1 MREIIEAITS
11 DAVDPADT
19 LTARERFEASAR
31 NLAKS
36 AEALEWRRR
45 DLCRAAYDAVPFGL
59 RRRIPAGILLR
70 DGERRE
76 IHPAS
81 EDQAVARIQR
91 ACFEMARR
99 LLKEMIE
106 IDAELSR
113 LPQVREEGARR

>member
-1 MREIIEAITS
+1 MKEIVEAMES
-11 DAVDPADT
+11 GAADPPAT
-19 LTARERFEASAR
+19 PTARERFEASAR
-31 NLAKS
+31 NLARS

-45 DLCRAAYDAVPFGL
+45 GLSREAYDSVPFGL

-81 EDQAVARIQR
+81 EDQAVTRIRR
-91 ACFEMARR
+91 ACFELARR

-106 IDAELSR
+106 IDAELAR
-113 LPQVREEGARR
+113 LPEIREDGASR

>member
-1 MREIIEAITS
+1 MREIIEATTS

-19 LTARERFEASAR
+19 MTARERFEASAR

-45 DLCRAAYDAVPFGL
+45 DLCREAYDAVPFGL
-59 RRRIPAGILLR
+59 RRRIPAGILLL